1 MVTIVQLQPPVLL
14 VPLGSHGQAASNV
27 PRPLVLWAAS
37 RKGRE
42 RERRERERCGSG
54 GGGGGGGGVDQY
66 EQREGATAADCRTTC
81 PRGRLL
87 CVSGWGRGHNCG
99 LEKTRTR
106 NRRQQDPMPMS
117 YILAC

>member
-1 MVTIVQLQPPVLL
+1 MGARAGRLGDASEWRHAKKTVVRAMMVQLPPPVLL
-14 VPLGSHGQAASNV
+14 LVFRGFPGHVASRV

-42 RERRERERCGSG
+42 RERERCGSG
-54 GGGGGGGGVDQY
+54 GGGGGGGVNQY
-66 EQREGATAADCRTTC
+66 EQRDGATAADCRTTC

-99 LEKTRTR
+99 L
-106 NRRQQDPMPMS
+106 D
-117 YILAC
+117 